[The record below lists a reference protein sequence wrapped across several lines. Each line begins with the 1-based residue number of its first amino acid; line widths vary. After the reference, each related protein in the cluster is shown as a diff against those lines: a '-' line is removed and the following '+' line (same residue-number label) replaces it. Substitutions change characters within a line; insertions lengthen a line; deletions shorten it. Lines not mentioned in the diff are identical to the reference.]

1 MEQSSEDSPVDYIVR
16 LKINSLALSS
26 LDGTPFSLPQYLS
39 TRPSEQGIDDL
50 LLLMKER
57 SSHRP
62 PLKTRL
68 IIARKPSEIAEAER
82 KRLHRKASR
91 NQCPLGEN
99 ALLAANFMI
108 LATSLDQ
115 EDVSTEGILSI
126 YRLRWQID
134 IDQSWDLSRI
144 RLREEGR
151 ICRWRQAS
159 PRRWRGADGP
169 EGGDGLRVGVNQL
182 DGPTA
187 GGWNEAAG

>member
-1 MEQSSEDSPVDYIVR
+1 MEKISAAEGLGCVECYPFIPGDAKRGQEKLKVR
-16 LKINSLALSS
+16 LIIVQKTQEATAKARKTALRRGSKNSVKVDNRTLEAAGYMLLISS
-26 LDGTPFSLPQYLS
+26 LDQDEFTA
-39 TRPSEQGIDDL
+39 D
-50 LLLMKER
+50 
-57 SSHRP
+57 
-62 PLKTRL
+62 
-68 IIARKPSEIAEAER
+68 EIG
-82 KRLHRKASR
+82 H
-91 NQCPLGEN
+91 
-99 ALLAANFMI
+99 
-108 LATSLDQ
+108 
-115 EDVSTEGILSI
+115 I
-126 YRLRWQID
+126 YRLRWQVD